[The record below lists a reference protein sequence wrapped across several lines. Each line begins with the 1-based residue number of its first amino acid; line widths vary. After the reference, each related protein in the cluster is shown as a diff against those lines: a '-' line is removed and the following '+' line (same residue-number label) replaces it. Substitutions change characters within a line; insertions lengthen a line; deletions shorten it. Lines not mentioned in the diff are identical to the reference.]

1 METEVS
7 KEKVNLEYR
16 AMQAWP
22 VLTACAA
29 QRKTIRYG
37 ELARHLGVHHR
48 AIRYVLGV
56 IQWYCMEVDLP
67 PLTILVNNERG
78 TPGSGF
84 IAWPHD
90 NIQTGL
96 ESVWGFDWDAVGN
109 PFEYASDGETT
120 LATLAKDLL
129 ENPAVKAQTYAKV
142 KVRVGQAVFRQAL
155 LDAYEGQCAFCG
167 LKIEEALEAAHI
179 VPWAYASPVQRVDPR
194 NGMLLCATCH
204 KLFDHGYLGVSA
216 TGTVLSRVPD
226 GAMAQS
232 LQNKPVFFPKK
243 SVCRPSPEAL
253 QQHREQ
259 HSL

>member
-7 KEKVNLEYR
+7 KEKVNQEYR

-67 PLTILVNNERG
+67 PLTILVNNKRG

-96 ESVWGFDWDAVGN
+96 ERVWGFDWNAVGN

-129 ENPAVKAQTYAKV
+129 ENPAVVGQTYTTKAKV
-142 KVRVGQAVFRQAL
+142 RMGQAVFRQAL
-155 LDAYEGQCAFCG
+155 LDAYEGQCAFCR

-179 VPWAYASPVQRVDPR
+179 VPWAY
-194 NGMLLCATCH
+194 T
-204 KLFDHGYLGVSA
+204 DHPAG
-216 TGTVLSRVPD
+216 R
-226 GAMAQS
+226 
-232 LQNKPVFFPKK
+232 PVFFRDPCGGSSAAPAAESGKTDRQ
-243 SVCRPSPEAL
+243 SACESQQSESGIGPDRFPCRTRPP
-253 QQHREQ
+253 Q
-259 HSL
+259 

>member
-1 METEVS
+1 MS
-7 KEKVNLEYR
+7 KEKVNQEYR

-22 VLTACAA
+22 ILTWCAA

-37 ELARHLGVHHR
+37 ELAHRICVHHR

-67 PLTILVNNERG
+67 PLTILVNNEQG

-90 NIQTGL
+90 NIQMGL
-96 ESVWGFDWDAVGN
+96 EVVWGFDWNAFGN
-109 PFEYASDGETT
+109 PFEYAADGETT
-120 LATLAKDLL
+120 LATLVKDLL
-129 ENPAVKAQTYAKV
+129 ENPAVAPQTYAMV
-142 KVRVGQAVFRQAL
+142 KVRGSAQAL
-155 LDAYEGQCAFCG
+155 FLRALLEVYEGQCAFCG

-179 VPWAYASPVQRVDPR
+179 VPWAYASPAQRLDPR
-194 NGMLLCATCH
+194 NGVLLCATCH
-204 KLFDHGYLGVSA
+204 KLFDHGYLGI
-216 TGTVLSRVPD
+216 GTAGAILSRVPD

-243 SVCRPSPEAL
+243 SGCRPSPEAL
-253 QQHREQ
+253 QQHRE
-259 HSL
+259 HHGL